1 MALMN
6 ITDTGLTI
14 EFSDRER
21 IWTWRG
27 SLTVPLTAVRR
38 VTVVDDPL
46 RAAHGTRRG
55 LHASGVAKIGIWGLI
70 TGPRQLVAAYRGR
83 PGLRVELDRAA
94 TGGDIDE
101 LVLSLDDAQRL
112 AQLVDQRAGSHR

>member
-14 EFSDRER
+14 GFSGRER
-21 IWTWRG
+21 IWTLRG

-46 RAAHGTRRG
+46 RAAHGVRKG
-55 LHASGVAKIGIWGLI
+55 LHASGVAKIGTWGLI

-94 TGGDIDE
+94 GGDFDE
-101 LVLSLDDAQRL
+101 LVLSLDDAQRS
-112 AQLVDQRAGSHR
+112 AQLIGQRLGSHR